1 MLFIITMLL
10 QGDGDTLSVTDSLSL
25 GSVTCNNSEAAASPA
40 QQHPARPGNKYF
52 YVANIFIVV
61 PRVTKNSKKYISD
74 IIYKITHS
82 NPTTFQSYTL
92 PILHSSNLTLFHS
105 HILPILHPSNP
116 TLFKCYTLPILHSSN
131 SALLQS

>member
-61 PRVTKNSKKYISD
+61 PRVTKNSKKYRSD
-74 IIYKITHS
+74 II
-82 NPTTFQSYTL
+82 
-92 PILHSSNLTLFHS
+92 
-105 HILPILHPSNP
+105 
-116 TLFKCYTLPILHSSN
+116 
-131 SALLQS
+131 

>member
-61 PRVTKNSKKYISD
+61 PRVTKNSKKYRSD
-74 IIYKITHS
+74 ISIKSLIIYLTYNLTIFLQTYNITI
-82 NPTTFQSYTL
+82 QSY
-92 PILHSSNLTLFHS
+92 NLTNL
-105 HILPILHPSNP
+105 LTYNL
-116 TLFKCYTLPILHSSN
+116 TMLQCYNKFDTN
-131 SALLQS
+131 YLLTI

>member
-61 PRVTKNSKKYISD
+61 PRVTRYNIQIYIFSPEYSL
-74 IIYKITHS
+74 IVTLIESIP
-82 NPTTFQSYTL
+82 NTFMYV
-92 PILHSSNLTLFHS
+92 
-105 HILPILHPSNP
+105 
-116 TLFKCYTLPILHSSN
+116 
-131 SALLQS
+131 

>member
-61 PRVTKNSKKYISD
+61 PRVTKNSKKYRSD
-74 IIYKITHS
+74 ISIKSLIIYLTYNLTIFLQTYNITI
-82 NPTTFQSYTL
+82 QSY
-92 PILHSSNLTLFHS
+92 NLTKLNFEV
-105 HILPILHPSNP
+105 
-116 TLFKCYTLPILHSSN
+116 
-131 SALLQS
+131 